1 MSEIWRAVAWDV
13 QAIWNAARRAV
24 TAPGPERDTTVQ
36 SLKAAGAGVLA
47 WALAGWWW
55 SAPMALLAP
64 WTALFIVQS
73 TVYRSVRSA
82 LQQFAVVVTGTLLAA
97 GGSVVTGNNSLAAM
111 AIVLPVTVLL
121 SGYARF
127 GTQGVYAPTAALFVL
142 AYGTYTGFDILHRLF
157 ETVLGAVIG
166 IVVNAVVLP
175 PVHGRDVRHLRA
187 RLAQESAELLYAVA
201 DGVERNFSQE
211 QAATWHDRAQR
222 LTDLVTDLRTARRW
236 SHESYRLN
244 PGRKLRRSEPL
255 LPSADWDFAWDR
267 ISDQV
272 RVLLRTLAETSRD
285 RPALTDVPA
294 EARQILT
301 DLLRSAGDICALD
314 DYADA
319 EARADAMKDSARTG
333 SAPPGGVDRTAER
346 QAALRAAQ
354 EAHDRLVQLLR
365 DGRHE
370 VTPALGG
377 LAADTQRLLG
387 DLAVVA
393 AGRPSDG
400 SADSEEAGAEG
411 KKPEGTSPM
420 QHSDREH
427 NPADRPAQ
435 TAAEEV
441 FEEVEDAETRPVPD
455 ERREHAKDGE
465 AGDTL
470 TPSPTAQE
478 DIHRDTKDGTTGTT
492 GKDGKDGKR
501 G

>member
-55 SAPMALLAP
+55 SAPMAMLAP

-82 LQQFAVVVTGTLLAA
+82 LQQLAVVVTGTLLAA
-97 GGSVVTGNNSLAAM
+97 GGAMVTGNNSLAAM

-142 AYGTYTGFDILHRLF
+142 AYGTYTGVDILHRLF

-175 PVHGRDVRHLRA
+175 PVHGRDVRHLRV

-201 DGVERNFSQE
+201 DGVERHQEEE

-255 LPSADWDFAWDR
+255 LPSSDWDFAWDR
-267 ISDQV
+267 VSDQV
-272 RVLLRTLAETSRD
+272 RVMLRTLAETSQD
-285 RPALTDVPA
+285 RPALTDVPE
-294 EARQILT
+294 EAREIVT
-301 DLLRSAGDICALD
+301 ELLRAAGDICALD

-319 EARADAMKDSARTG
+319 EARAQDMRESARSR
-333 SAPPGGVDRTAER
+333 SAPPRGVDRSAER
-346 QAALRAAQ
+346 HAALRTAQ
-354 EAHDRLVQLLR
+354 DAHGRLVRLLT
-365 DGRHE
+365 DGRHQ
-370 VTPALGG
+370 VTPALGA

-393 AGRPSDG
+393 DGRPSDG
-400 SADSEEAGAEG
+400 SGEED
-411 KKPEGTSPM
+411 
-420 QHSDREH
+420 Q
-427 NPADRPAQ
+427 
-435 TAAEEV
+435 EER
-441 FEEVEDAETRPVPD
+441 EDAPR
-455 ERREHAKDGE
+455 
-465 AGDTL
+465 
-470 TPSPTAQE
+470 
-478 DIHRDTKDGTTGTT
+478 
-492 GKDGKDGKR
+492 GK
-501 G
+501 